1 MALPTLTPEQ
11 RAVALEKA
19 AAARRARSELREALK
34 ARTTTLGDLVQR
46 ADSDDV
52 VGRTKVL
59 YVLESIPG
67 VGKVKAREILTE
79 VGIAET
85 RRLSGLG
92 ARQRAEL
99 LDRLA

>member
-34 ARTTTLGDLVQR
+34 DRTTTLGDLVQR
-46 ADSDDV
+46 ADTDEL

-59 YVLESIPG
+59 YVLESLPG
-67 VGKVKAREILTE
+67 IGKVTAREILTDL
-79 VGIAET
+79 GIAET
-85 RRLSGLG
+85 RRLGGLG
-92 ARQRAEL
+92 SRQRADL
-99 LDRLA
+99 LSRLN